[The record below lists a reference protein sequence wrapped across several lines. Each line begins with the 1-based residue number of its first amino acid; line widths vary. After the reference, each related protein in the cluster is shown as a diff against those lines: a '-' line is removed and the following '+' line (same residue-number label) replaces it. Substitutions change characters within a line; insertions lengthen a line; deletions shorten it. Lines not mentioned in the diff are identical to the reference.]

1 MSGAKGLVLFPGAG
15 SSADHSSLVA
25 IEEMMSPTA
34 VGRFDFPYRR
44 AGKRAPDRAP
54 VLLQC
59 VRDEVQAFAKVSGVR
74 TSSLVI
80 GGRSMGGR
88 MCSMAAAGDTGTA
101 KKGEPPVFGEPLKVR
116 GLVLISYPLHP
127 PAHPERLRIAHLPRI
142 SVPVL
147 FVHGTNDSFG
157 SPAEL
162 KKYVKK
168 IPSDISLH
176 FIEMGRHDLK
186 GKDAE
191 IAEVVREW
199 CKSLR

>member
-1 MSGAKGLVLFPGAG
+1 MLFPGAG

-59 VRDEVQAFAKVSGVR
+59 VRDEVQAFAKTSGVR

-101 KKGEPPVFGEPLKVR
+101 KKGEPPVFGDPLKVR

-147 FVHGTNDSFG
+147 FVHGTNDPFG

-162 KKYVKK
+162 KKHVKK
-168 IPSDISLH
+168 ITSDVTVH
-176 FIEMGRHDLK
+176 FIEKGRHDLK

-191 IAEVVREW
+191 IAEVVRDW
-199 CKSLR
+199 CQQLR

>member
-1 MSGAKGLVLFPGAG
+1 MLFPGAG

-88 MCSMAAAGDTGTA
+88 MCSMAAAGDTGTT
-101 KKGEPPVFGEPLKVR
+101 KKGEPPVFCDPLKVR

-147 FVHGTNDSFG
+147 LVHGTNDPFG

-162 KKYVKK
+162 KKHVKK
-168 IPSDISLH
+168 IPSDVTLH
-176 FIEMGRHDLK
+176 FIEKGRHDLK

-191 IAEVVREW
+191 IAEVVRDW
-199 CKSLR
+199 CQQLR

>member
-1 MSGAKGLVLFPGAG
+1 
-15 SSADHSSLVA
+15 
-25 IEEMMSPTA
+25 MSPTT

-59 VRDEVQAFAKVSGVR
+59 VRDEVQAFAKTSGVR

-101 KKGEPPVFGEPLKVR
+101 KKGEPPVFGDPLKVR

-147 FVHGTNDSFG
+147 FVHGTNDPFG

-162 KKYVKK
+162 KKHVKK
-168 IPSDISLH
+168 IPSDVTMH
-176 FIEMGRHDLK
+176 FIEKGRHDLK

-191 IAEVVREW
+191 IAEVVRDW
-199 CKSLR
+199 CQQLR

>member
-1 MSGAKGLVLFPGAG
+1 MLFPGAG
-15 SSADHSSLVA
+15 SSADHSALIA
-25 IEEMMSPTA
+25 IEELMQPEP

-54 VLLQC
+54 ELLQC
-59 VRDEVQAFAKVSGVR
+59 VRDEVQAFAKASGVR

-101 KKGEPPVFGEPLKVR
+101 KKGESPVFGDPLKVR

-127 PAHPERLRIAHLPRI
+127 PAHPEKLRIAHLSRI

-147 FVHGTNDSFG
+147 FVHGTNDPFG

-168 IPSDISLH
+168 IPSEVSLH
-176 FIEMGRHDLK
+176 FIEKGRHDLK

-191 IAEVVREW
+191 IAKVVCEW
-199 CKSLR
+199 CQNLR

>member
-1 MSGAKGLVLFPGAG
+1 
-15 SSADHSSLVA
+15 
-25 IEEMMSPTA
+25 
-34 VGRFDFPYRR
+34 
-44 AGKRAPDRAP
+44 

-59 VRDEVQAFAKVSGVR
+59 VRDEVQSFARQYGVR

-101 KKGEPPVFGEPLKVR
+101 KKGDLPVFGDPLKVR

-127 PAHPERLRIAHLPRI
+127 PAHPEKLRIAHLSRI

-147 FVHGTNDSFG
+147 FVHGTNDPFG

-162 KKYVKK
+162 KKHVKK
-168 IPSDISLH
+168 IQSDVSLH
-176 FIEMGRHDLK
+176 FIEKSRHDLK
-186 GKDAE
+186 GKDVE

-199 CKSLR
+199 CQNLR

>member
-1 MSGAKGLVLFPGAG
+1 VSSAKGLVLFPGAG
-15 SSADHSSLVA
+15 SSASHSSLIA
-25 IEEMMSPTA
+25 IEEFMQPTP
-34 VGRFDFPYRR
+34 VGRIDFPYRR

-59 VRDEVQAFAKVSGVR
+59 VRDEVQEFAKTQGVR

-88 MCSMAAAGDTGTA
+88 MCSMAAAGDTGLA
-101 KKGEPPVFGEPLKVR
+101 KKGEPPHFGDPLKVR

-127 PAHPERLRIAHLPRI
+127 PAHPEKLRIAHLSRI
-142 SVPVL
+142 AVPVL
-147 FVHGTNDSFG
+147 FVHGTNDPFG

-162 KKYVKK
+162 KKHVKK
-168 IPSDISLH
+168 IPSDVSMY
-176 FIEMGRHDLK
+176 FIEKGRHDLK

-191 IAEVVREW
+191 IAEVIREW
-199 CKSLR
+199 CRALR

>member
-1 MSGAKGLVLFPGAG
+1 
-15 SSADHSSLVA
+15 
-25 IEEMMSPTA
+25 MSPTA

-59 VRDEVQAFAKVSGVR
+59 VRDEVQAFAKTSGVR

-101 KKGEPPVFGEPLKVR
+101 KKGEPPVFGDPLKVR

-147 FVHGTNDSFG
+147 FVHGTNDPFG

-162 KKYVKK
+162 KKHVKK
-168 IPSDISLH
+168 IPSDVSMH
-176 FIEMGRHDLK
+176 FIEKGRHDLK

-191 IAEVVREW
+191 IAEVVRDW
-199 CKSLR
+199 CQQLR

>member
-15 SSADHSSLVA
+15 SSADHSSLIA
-25 IEEMMSPTA
+25 IEELMQPVPVA
-34 VGRFDFPYRR
+34 RFDFLYRR
-44 AGKRAPDRAP
+44 AGKRALDRAP
-54 VLLQC
+54 VLLKC
-59 VRDEVQAFAKVSGVR
+59 VRDEVQTFAKASGVR

-101 KKGEPPVFGEPLKVR
+101 KKGEPPVFGDPLKVR

-127 PAHPERLRIAHLPRI
+127 PAHPEKLRIAHLSRI

-147 FVHGTNDSFG
+147 FVHGTNDPFG
-157 SPAEL
+157 PPAEL

-168 IPSDISLH
+168 IPSDVTMH
-176 FIEMGRHDLK
+176 FIEKGRHDLK

-199 CKSLR
+199 CQNLR

>member
-1 MSGAKGLVLFPGAG
+1 MSAAKGLVLFPGAG
-15 SSADHSSLVA
+15 SSASHSSLIALEEAMQPLPVA
-25 IEEMMSPTA
+25 R
-34 VGRFDFPYRR
+34 VDFPYRR

-59 VRDEVQAFAKVSGVR
+59 VRDEVQEFAKTQGVR

-88 MCSMAAAGDTGTA
+88 MCSMAAAGDTGLA
-101 KKGEPPVFGEPLKVR
+101 KKGEPPLFGDPLKVR

-127 PAHPERLRIAHLPRI
+127 PAHPEKLRIAHLSRI
-142 SVPVL
+142 AVPVL
-147 FVHGTNDSFG
+147 FVHGTNDPFG

-162 KKYVKK
+162 KKHVKK
-168 IPSDISLH
+168 IPSDVSMH
-176 FIEMGRHDLK
+176 FIEKGRHDLK

-191 IAEVVREW
+191 IAEVIREW
-199 CKSLR
+199 CRSLR

>member
-1 MSGAKGLVLFPGAG
+1 MLFPGAG

-59 VRDEVQAFAKVSGVR
+59 VRDEVQAFAKASGVR

-101 KKGEPPVFGEPLKVR
+101 KKGEPPVFGDPLKVR

-147 FVHGTNDSFG
+147 FVHGTNDPFG

-162 KKYVKK
+162 KKHVKK
-168 IPSDISLH
+168 ITSDVTMH
-176 FIEMGRHDLK
+176 FIEKGRHDLK
-186 GKDAE
+186 GKDEE

-199 CKSLR
+199 CRSLR

>member
-1 MSGAKGLVLFPGAG
+1 MLFPGAG

-25 IEEMMSPTA
+25 IEELMQPTPIA
-34 VGRFDFPYRR
+34 RINFPYRR

-59 VRDEVQAFAKVSGVR
+59 VRDEVQSYAKVSGVR

-101 KKGEPPVFGEPLKVR
+101 KKGKPPLFGDPLKVR

-127 PAHPERLRIAHLPRI
+127 PAHPEKLRIAHLPRI

-147 FVHGTNDSFG
+147 FVHGTNDPFG

-168 IPSDISLH
+168 IPSEVSLH
-176 FIEMGRHDLK
+176 FIEKSRHDLK

-199 CKSLR
+199 CQNLR

>member
-1 MSGAKGLVLFPGAG
+1 MLFPGAG

-59 VRDEVQAFAKVSGVR
+59 VRDEVQAFAKTSGVR

-101 KKGEPPVFGEPLKVR
+101 KKGEPPVFGDPLKVR

-147 FVHGTNDSFG
+147 FVHGTNDPFG

-162 KKYVKK
+162 KKHVKK
-168 IPSDISLH
+168 IPSDVTLR
-176 FIEMGRHDLK
+176 FIEKGRHDLK

-191 IAEVVREW
+191 IAEVVRDW
-199 CKSLR
+199 CQQLR

>member
-1 MSGAKGLVLFPGAG
+1 
-15 SSADHSSLVA
+15 
-25 IEEMMSPTA
+25 
-34 VGRFDFPYRR
+34 
-44 AGKRAPDRAP
+44 
-54 VLLQC
+54 
-59 VRDEVQAFAKVSGVR
+59 
-74 TSSLVI
+74 
-80 GGRSMGGR
+80 

-101 KKGEPPVFGEPLKVR
+101 KKGEPPVFGDPLKVR

-127 PAHPERLRIAHLPRI
+127 PAHPEKLRIAHLSRI

-147 FVHGTNDSFG
+147 FVHGTNDPFG

-168 IPSDISLH
+168 IPSEVSLH
-176 FIEMGRHDLK
+176 FIEKSRHDLK

-199 CKSLR
+199 CQNLR

>member
-1 MSGAKGLVLFPGAG
+1 MLFPGAG
-15 SSADHSSLVA
+15 SSAGHSSLVA

-34 VGRFDFPYRR
+34 IGRFDFPYRR

-59 VRDEVQAFAKVSGVR
+59 VRDEVQAFAKTSGVR

-101 KKGEPPVFGEPLKVR
+101 KKGEPPVFGDPLKVR

-147 FVHGTNDSFG
+147 FVHGTNDPFG

-162 KKYVKK
+162 KKHVKK
-168 IPSDISLH
+168 IPSDVTMH
-176 FIEMGRHDLK
+176 FIEKSRHDLK

-191 IAEVVREW
+191 IAEVVRDW
-199 CKSLR
+199 CQQLR

>member
-1 MSGAKGLVLFPGAG
+1 MQPLP
-15 SSADHSSLVA
+15 VA
-25 IEEMMSPTA
+25 R
-34 VGRFDFPYRR
+34 VDFPYRR

-59 VRDEVQAFAKVSGVR
+59 VRDEVQEFAKTQGVR

-88 MCSMAAAGDTGTA
+88 MCSMAAAGDTGLA
-101 KKGEPPVFGEPLKVR
+101 KKGEPPHFGDPLKVR

-127 PAHPERLRIAHLPRI
+127 PAHPEKLRIAHLSRI
-142 SVPVL
+142 AVPVL
-147 FVHGTNDSFG
+147 FVHGTNDPFG

-162 KKYVKK
+162 KKHVKK
-168 IPSDISLH
+168 IPSDVSMY
-176 FIEMGRHDLK
+176 FIEKGRHDLK

-191 IAEVVREW
+191 IAEVIREW
-199 CKSLR
+199 CRALR

>member
-15 SSADHSSLVA
+15 SGADHSSLVA
-25 IEEMMSPTA
+25 IEEVMQPTP
-34 VGRFDFPYRR
+34 VVRIDFLYRR

-54 VLLQC
+54 VLLKC
-59 VRDEVQAFAKVSGVR
+59 VRDEVQSFARLYGVR

-88 MCSMAAAGDTGTA
+88 MCSMAAAGDTGLA
-101 KKGEPPVFGEPLKVR
+101 KKGEPPLFSDPLKVR

-127 PAHPERLRIAHLPRI
+127 PAHPEKLRIAHLSRI

-147 FVHGTNDSFG
+147 FVHGTNDPFG

-162 KKYVKK
+162 KKHVKK
-168 IPSDISLH
+168 IPSDVTMH
-176 FIEMGRHDLK
+176 FIEKGRHDLK

-191 IAEVVREW
+191 IAEVIREW
-199 CKSLR
+199 CQNLR